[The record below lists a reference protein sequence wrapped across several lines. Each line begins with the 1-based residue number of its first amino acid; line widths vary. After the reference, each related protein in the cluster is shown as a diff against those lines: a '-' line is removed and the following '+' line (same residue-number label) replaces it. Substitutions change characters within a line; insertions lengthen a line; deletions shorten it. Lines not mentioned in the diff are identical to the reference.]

1 MTIAETNVRTWL
13 DTRMMGGFDYLG
25 VNDVISNL
33 PFFTA
38 PRQYAG
44 QYRISWDA
52 VITVADPTSATLGGV
67 NGFQVTY
74 TDDETNAVVTTA
86 PAQAGDPMQTNAD
99 DLVGSAVSGSVLVNC
114 APEIPL
120 TLSFDYLSANAN
132 SMVYNLK
139 VRVEY
144 IG

>member
-1 MTIAETNVRTWL
+1 MTIAATNVRTWL
-13 DTRMMGGFDYLG
+13 DTRMVGGFDFIG
-25 VNDVISNL
+25 VNGPLVSV

-44 QYRISWDA
+44 LYKISWSA

-99 DLVGSAVSGSVLVNC
+99 DLVGSQVSGSVIVNC

-120 TLSFDYLSANAN
+120 TFSFDYLSANAN
-132 SMVYNLK
+132 AMIYNLK
-139 VRVEY
+139 IRIEY